1 MVIEKIYYMMNWS
14 ICHDAS
20 IYQFSWKSE
29 TKYFLSQKTPKFFW
43 VHPKKKIFIYKSCR
57 WWQTDEIKWLYF
69 FYILI
74 NLKVIVKNLNKKIT
88 QPQITRIDLHHLF
101 QHDPCTNQVQIPKF
115 HSNRTSGSGD
125 IAISF
130 FLPDL
135 VPNFDTRCLWT
146 NSKSL
151 LDLNG
156 PKTRNIDCS
165 NTKPSRIIECW

>member
-1 MVIEKIYYMMNWS
+1 MSWCIYIPIFMKIWDKIFFESKN
-14 ICHDAS
+14 
-20 IYQFSWKSE
+20 
-29 TKYFLSQKTPKFFW
+29 TKGVSLQIFLGP
-43 VHPKKKIFIYKSCR
+43 PKKKIFILQKLWMMTN
-57 WWQTDEIKWLYF
+57 WWNKVTLF

-101 QHDPCTNQVQIPKF
+101 QHDPCKKQVQIPKF
-115 HSNRTSGSGD
+115 HSNRTSGSWD

-135 VPNFDTRCLWT
+135 VSNIDTRCLWT

-151 LDLNG
+151 LDLIG
-156 PKTRNIDCS
+156 PKTRNIHWS
-165 NTKPSRIIECW
+165 NTRPSRIMDFL